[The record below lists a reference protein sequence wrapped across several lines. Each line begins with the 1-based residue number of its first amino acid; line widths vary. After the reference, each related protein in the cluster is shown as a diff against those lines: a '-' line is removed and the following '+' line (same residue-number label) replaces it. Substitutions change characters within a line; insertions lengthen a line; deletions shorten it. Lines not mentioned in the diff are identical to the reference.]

1 MTGFPLRWTIWL
13 WIAIAGCSAPRYA
26 ESDHFDGDRFF
37 NPTRIESPGL
47 FALSRHILFGRD
59 GEWPDDT
66 RVPSAAPSLGMA
78 KASEV
83 AVTFVNHATL
93 LLEFDGLTV
102 LTDPVWSTRVGPF
115 SWAGPRRAI
124 EPGIPFEMLPAID
137 IVLISHNHY
146 DHLDS
151 PTVER
156 LANEHA
162 PVFLV
167 PLGVRD
173 WFQDLGIERVAE
185 FDWWNGIELSP
196 GSEVVFCP
204 AQHNSGRSP
213 FSNDET
219 LWGSFLIRHGG
230 GSVYF
235 AGDTAYESHFR
246 EVSERL
252 GPIDV
257 ALLPIGAYAPRETMR
272 AFHMDPTDAVRAH
285 MDLNA
290 RASVAMHFG
299 TFQLTAEDFE
309 APPRELAHARAEA
322 GIDSAAFVVL
332 AEGET
337 RAFPIGSSKRRP
349 EHALRERDYSQR

>member
-1 MTGFPLRWTIWL
+1 MIGFSLRWVVWL
-13 WIAIAGCSAPRYA
+13 SIAVAGCSTPRYA

-37 NPTRIESPGL
+37 NPTRIESPGV

-59 GEWPDDT
+59 GEWPDDVL
-66 RVPSAAPSLGMA
+66 VPSATPSLGQA
-78 KASEV
+78 TATEV
-83 AVTFVNHATL
+83 AVTFINHATL

-102 LTDPVWSTRVGPF
+102 LTDPVWSKRVGPF

-124 EPGIPFEMLPAID
+124 EPGIPFDTLPAID

-146 DHLDS
+146 DHLDA

-156 LANEHA
+156 LAYEHE
-162 PVFLV
+162 PLFLV

-173 WFQDLGIERVAE
+173 WFQDFGIDRVAE
-185 FDWWNGIELSP
+185 FDWWDAIELSQN
-196 GSEVVFCP
+196 SEVVFCP

-230 GSVYF
+230 GRVYF

-246 EVSERL
+246 EVSQRL

-285 MDLNA
+285 MDLEA
-290 RASVAMHFG
+290 RVSVAMHFG
-299 TFQLTAEDFE
+299 TFQLTAEDFD
-309 APPRELAHARAEA
+309 APPRELARARAEL
-322 GIDSAAFVVL
+322 GIDPKAFVVL

-337 RAFPIGSSKRRP
+337 RVFPIGPSGPST
-349 EHALRERDYSQR
+349 